1 MSKGQH
7 AMRFVAQKTGLSP
20 HVIRVW
26 ERRYAVVAPNR
37 SGTNRRL
44 YTDVELERL
53 VLLAQACRCGHNI
66 GNIARLPDDRLR
78 LLAADC
84 LQAKSQGVQPSE
96 FITSALA
103 AAKALDAPGL
113 EAVLVRGAVAFGHQ
127 GLLCR
132 VVAPLVLALGA
143 AWHAGEIT
151 AAQEH
156 FSTAVIRGFLGQMR
170 PYAPS
175 DAAPL
180 LVVATLTGQ
189 LHELGALLV
198 AAAATSLGWRVTYLG
213 VGLPALEIAGAVHQA
228 SARAVALSLVYP
240 DDDPHL
246 PGEVL
251 RLRAALPPVMPLLIG
266 GRAAASYRPALGDAQ
281 ATFIGSLD
289 ELFTALDAIRAA
301 R

>member
-1 MSKGQH
+1 
-7 AMRFVAQKTGLSP
+7 
-20 HVIRVW
+20 
-26 ERRYAVVAPNR
+26 
-37 SGTNRRL
+37 
-44 YTDVELERL
+44 
-53 VLLAQACRCGHNI
+53 
-66 GNIARLPDDRLR
+66 
-78 LLAADC
+78 
-84 LQAKSQGVQPSE
+84 
-96 FITSALA
+96 
-103 AAKALDAPGL
+103 
-113 EAVLVRGAVAFGHQ
+113 
-127 GLLCR
+127 
-132 VVAPLVLALGA
+132 
-143 AWHAGEIT
+143 
-151 AAQEH
+151 
-156 FSTAVIRGFLGQMR
+156 MR

-175 DAAPL
+175 DTAPL

-198 AAAATSLGWRVTYLG
+198 AAVATSLGWRVAYLG

-289 ELFTALDAIRAA
+289 ELFTALNAIRAA